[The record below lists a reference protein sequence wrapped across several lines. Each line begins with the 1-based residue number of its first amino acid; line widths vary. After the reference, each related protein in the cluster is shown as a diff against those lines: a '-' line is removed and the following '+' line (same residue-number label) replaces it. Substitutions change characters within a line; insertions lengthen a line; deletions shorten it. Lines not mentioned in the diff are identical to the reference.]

1 MTAKQMSQ
9 IAEIVGSGSE
19 KQPGN
24 DRSRRRRVRRL
35 ANRMKKLS
43 RGAIAFSVM
52 TLLAMASV
60 ALAVTLFFLKYQ
72 PDHASALASA
82 GPVLDAATSGTV
94 AILSYSPDT
103 LDRDFSSAKA
113 HLTGDFLSYYSK
125 FTEQIVTPAARQRSV
140 KANAVVVRAAVSE
153 LYPNSAVVLVFV
165 NQSTTSKDRPQPVLA
180 PSSVLISL
188 TKVGGQWLISSFDPV

>member
-1 MTAKQMSQ
+1 MSQ

>member
-43 RGAIAFSVM
+43 RGAIAFWVM